1 MAAPTKTLLQLRT
14 LARQLS
20 DMTNSTF
27 VTDEEM
33 DTYINLGLQELHDLF
48 AEAMGQEFFL
58 KTYEIT
64 LSPPTNVYNLPD
76 DFHLLRGVDY
86 SQSPFPTTTRVS
98 GNISVT
104 TTYTHDVIL
113 EEKRDAFPILPYMF
127 SERHH
132 WGEEPESR
140 LRKPAMRFRVFT
152 ENISFNIQ
160 GEVVGPTSGTYP
172 QHRIRFSPIQSG
184 YALVWYIPVAPT
196 LAENTD
202 TVVGFHGYEEY
213 PALYAAMRAL
223 IKEESDASGVATM
236 LASMQAR
243 IRKMAGV
250 RDVGH
255 PERVQDFGG

>member
-64 LSPPTNVYNLPD
+64 LSPPTNVYDLPD

-86 SQSPFPTTTRVS
+86 SQSPFPSATTTS
-98 GNISVT
+98 GTDPLTT
-104 TTYTHDVIL
+104 TTYQVIT
-113 EEKRDAFPILPYMF
+113 EEKRDAFPLLPYMF

-152 ENISFNIQ
+152 EN
-160 GEVVGPTSGTYP
+160 VRTLVTSGMEEVSDTTEP
-172 QHRIRFSPIQSG
+172 LHRIRFSPIQSG
-184 YALVWYIPVAPT
+184 YALIWYIPVAPT

-236 LASMQAR
+236 LLSMQAR

>member
-1 MAAPTKTLLQLRT
+1 MV
-14 LARQLS
+14 
-20 DMTNSTF
+20 NSNF
-27 VTDEEM
+27 VTDAELN
-33 DTYINLGLQELHDLF
+33 TYINLGLQELHDLF

-64 LSPPTNVYNLPD
+64 LSPPTNVYDLPD

-86 SQSPFPTTTRVS
+86 SQTPFPTSTRVVE
-98 GNISVT
+98 GISFT
-104 TTYTHDVIL
+104 GTYTHDVIL

-127 SERHH
+127 SERHT

-140 LRKPAMRFRVFT
+140 LRRPPMRFRVFT
-152 ENISFNIQ
+152 ENVSFFLE
-160 GEVVGPTSGTYP
+160 GEVLDNPSGIYP
-172 QHRIRFSPIQSG
+172 QHRIRFTPIQSG
-184 YALVWYIPVAPT
+184 YALVWYIPIAPF
-196 LAENTD
+196 LSADTD
-202 TVVGFHGYEEY
+202 TVTGFHGYEEY

-236 LASMQAR
+236 LASMQSR

>member
-27 VTDEEM
+27 VTDAEM

-86 SQSPFPTTTRVS
+86 SQSPFPAMEVVD
-98 GNISVT
+98 GDVT
-104 TTYTHDVIL
+104 TTYGVIP

-140 LRKPAMRFRVFT
+140 LRKPPMRFRVFT
-152 ENISFNIQ
+152 EMVQVDDPLLDGILNLPF
-160 GEVVGPTSGTYP
+160 
-172 QHRIRFSPIQSG
+172 HRIRFSPIQSG

-202 TVVGFHGYEEY
+202 TVAGFHGYEEY

-236 LASMQAR
+236 LASMQSR

>member
-27 VTDEEM
+27 VTDAEFN
-33 DTYINLGLQELHDLF
+33 TYLNLGAQELYDLF

-64 LSPPTNVYNLPD
+64 LAPPVNVYDLPD

-86 SQSPFPTTTRVS
+86 SDSPFPTKTLVD
-98 GNISVT
+98 GD
-104 TTYTHDVIL
+104 TTYNYDVPI
-113 EEKRDAFPILPYMF
+113 EEKTDAYPLLPYMF
-127 SERHH
+127 MERHSLRDT
-132 WGEEPESR
+132 EESR
-140 LRKPAMRFRVFT
+140 LRRPNMRFRVFT
-152 ENISFNIQ
+152 ENVTSSS
-160 GEVVGPTSGTYP
+160 GEELLGADPF
-172 QHRIRFSPIQSG
+172 HRIRFTPICSG
-184 YALVWYIPVAPT
+184 HSLIWYIPTAPV
-196 LAENTD
+196 LSSDTD
-202 TVVGFHGYEEY
+202 TLCGFHGYEEY
-213 PALYAAMRAL
+213 PALYAAQRAL
-223 IKEESDASGVATM
+223 IKEESDASGVTAM
-236 LASMQAR
+236 LLSMQAR